1 MITQEQI
8 QTVIGRMVYDRDGA
22 KVGEVKNVYLDDH
35 TNEPEWLTVRTGL
48 FGMHESFL
56 PLRAARVDGDRVD
69 VTYDKA
75 MIKDA
80 PRVDVEAG
88 GHLSL
93 DEERELYR
101 YYGLDWN
108 AASGR
113 QSGDG
118 RGPVPGQGAGRKTG
132 RSGDRGTSG
141 AGLPTQAGR
150 SDEAMTRSEEH
161 LRVGKE
167 RRESGRARL
176 RKYVVTETEQV
187 TVPVTREEV
196 RLEREPIT
204 DADRDATMRGG
215 DISEAEYDETLYE
228 ERAVVDTAAV
238 PVERVRLAKEQVT
251 DQETV
256 SGQVRRERVET
267 DGDVRDERERR
278 GRR

>member
-8 QTVIGRMVYDRDGA
+8 QTVIGRTVFDRDGA

-48 FGMHESFL
+48 FGMHESFV
-56 PLRAARVDGDRVD
+56 PLRTARVDGDRVD

-75 MIKDA
+75 MIKGA
-80 PRVDVEAG
+80 PRVDVESG

-101 YYGLDWN
+101 YYGLDWS

-132 RSGDRGTSG
+132 RSGDTGTSG

-204 DADRDATMRGG
+204 DANRDAAMRGK

-228 ERAVVDTAAV
+228 ERAVVDTEAV